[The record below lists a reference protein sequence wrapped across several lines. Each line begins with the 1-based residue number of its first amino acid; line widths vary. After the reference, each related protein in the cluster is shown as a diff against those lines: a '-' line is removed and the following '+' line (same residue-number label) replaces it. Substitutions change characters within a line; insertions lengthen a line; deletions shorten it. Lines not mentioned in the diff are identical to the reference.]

1 MNSHECR
8 PNINDNLGK
17 VSVVLGAQWGDEGK
31 GKVVDL
37 LASNADVV
45 CRYQGG
51 NNAGHTVSDGTTT
64 FFFHLI
70 PSGIIH
76 KNCKS
81 VVGNGVVIHIQQF
94 FNEIEEN
101 VKKGLTG
108 WEERLLI
115 SDRAHIVFDFHQQ
128 VDGIQED
135 SHRKISLG
143 TTKKG
148 IGPTYAAKAS
158 RSGIRICDLIG
169 DFEYF
174 KERFQALAAHYERAY
189 SGLKINVE
197 EELQKY
203 KQYAEKIRPYVCDTV
218 SFMHDALEKK
228 KRILIEGAN
237 AMMLDID
244 FGTYPFVTS
253 SSCSSGGVSTGLGI
267 PPRTIGSVIGVVK
280 AYTTRVGV
288 GVLPTE
294 QLNEVGETLQKVG
307 REFGV
312 TTGRK
317 RRCGWLDLVIIRYS
331 NMMNGYTSLAL
342 TKLDILTNMGD
353 LKIGIN
359 YKHRGETLSAFPA
372 SLEVQKEMEVE
383 YITMPGWTEDIGNV
397 RKFEDLPEA
406 AQNYIRAVEKYT
418 GLPVEYV
425 GVGPTREAMI
435 KLF

>member
-1 MNSHECR
+1 MNSHDHR
-8 PNINDNLGK
+8 SNINDKLGK

-37 LASNADVV
+37 LAGNVDLV

-51 NNAGHTVSDGTTT
+51 NNAGHTVSDGATT
-64 FFFHLI
+64 FFFHVI

-81 VVGNGVVIHIQQF
+81 IIGNGVVIHIQQL
-94 FNEIEEN
+94 FNEIDEN

-115 SDRAHIVFDFHQQ
+115 SDRAHIVFDFLQQ
-128 VDGIQED
+128 VDGIQET
-135 SHRKISLG
+135 SQRKVSLG

-174 KERFQALAAHYERAY
+174 KERFQSLSAFYERAY
-189 SGLKINVE
+189 PGLKINVD
-197 EELQKY
+197 EELEKY
-203 KQYAEKIRPYVCDTV
+203 KKCAEKIRPYVCDTV
-218 SFMHDALEKK
+218 SFMHSALEQK
-228 KRILIEGAN
+228 KRILVEGAN

-253 SSCSSGGVSTGLGI
+253 SSCSSGGVSAGLGI
-267 PPRTIGSVIGVVK
+267 PPRTIGTIIGVVK
-280 AYTTRVGV
+280 AYTTRVGP

-294 QLNEVGETLQKVG
+294 QLNEIGDTLQRVG

-312 TTGRK
+312 TTGRR
-317 RRCGWLDLVIIRYS
+317 RRCGWLDLVVVRYT
-331 NMMNGYTSLAL
+331 NMINGYTSLAV
-342 TKLDILTNMGD
+342 TKLDILTNLGD
-353 LKIGIN
+353 LKIAIN
-359 YKHRGETLSAFPA
+359 YTYKGETLSSFPA
-372 SLEVQKEMEVE
+372 SLEIQNEMQVE
-383 YITMPGWTEDIGNV
+383 YITLPGWTEDIGNV

-406 AQNYIRAVEKYT
+406 AQNYVRTVEKYT

-425 GVGPTREAMI
+425 GVGPTRDAMI